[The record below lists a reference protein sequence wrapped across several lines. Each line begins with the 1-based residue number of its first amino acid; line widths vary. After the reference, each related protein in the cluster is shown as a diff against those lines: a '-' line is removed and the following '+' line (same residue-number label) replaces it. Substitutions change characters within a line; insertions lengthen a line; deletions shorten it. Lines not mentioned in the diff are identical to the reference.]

1 MYPDADRITPMAQP
15 NLLFIDTNIW
25 LDFYRARNET
35 GLQLLSRVEKI
46 ADKLIVTYQLES
58 EFKKNRQA
66 AIYEGMKQLK
76 EPPQIPSPGVFS
88 DATATR
94 VMAKNLKEAG
104 KRAKRLH
111 TRLIRAL
118 EDPAQHDPVY
128 QVCQRVFQKTDNLT
142 LRRDNPVRRSIRRA
156 AYRRL
161 LHGCPPG
168 KRGDTSYGD
177 AFNWEWMVDCAIK
190 QAAGL
195 VIVSRDS
202 DYGITIENKSYINDH
217 LRHEFSDRV
226 SRKRKLLLFTS
237 LSAALKTFDVV
248 VSEKEE
254 QVEKELL
261 TRPTYGGAADPTS
274 GPAFSAFYG
283 EFDKSRWTDVQR
295 AYLSTVGD
303 PKVFEAG
310 VLELLKHAGAKA
322 IKAGSDGKK
331 ET

>member
-1 MYPDADRITPMAQP
+1 MAPP

-46 ADKLIVTYQLES
+46 ADKLVITYQLES

-76 EPPQIPSPGVFS
+76 EPTQIPSPGIFS

-94 VMAKNLKEAG
+94 VMVKNLKEAG

-128 QVCQRVFQKTDNLT
+128 QVCQRVFQKTDDLT
-142 LRRDNPVRRSIRRA
+142 LTRDNPVRRAIRRS

-177 AFNWEWMVDCAIK
+177 AFNWEWMVNCAIK

-237 LSAALKTFDVV
+237 LSAALKVFDVA
-248 VSEKEE
+248 VSEKEAA
-254 QVEKELL
+254 VEEELL
-261 TRPTYGGAADPTS
+261 ARPIYGSSFSPSTALDFFAYAGSIGSGAD
-274 GPAFSAFYG
+274 
-283 EFDKSRWTDVQR
+283 RLTDAQR
-295 AYLSTVGD
+295 AYLLTMSPNKAFST
-303 PKVFEAG
+303 G
-310 VLELLKHAGAKA
+310 VLELLKHAGVESPKNE
-322 IKAGSDGKK
+322 SDEKK
-331 ET
+331 ES

>member
-1 MYPDADRITPMAQP
+1 MAQP

-25 LDFYRARNET
+25 LDFYRAKNET
-35 GLQLLSRVEKI
+35 ALQLLRRVEKI
-46 ADKLIVTYQLES
+46 ADKLVVTYQLES

-66 AIYEGMKQLK
+66 AILEGMKQLK
-76 EPPQIPSPGVFS
+76 EPSQIPSPGIFS
-88 DATATR
+88 DAAATR
-94 VMAKNLKEAG
+94 VMANNLKEAG

-111 TRLIRAL
+111 ARLIRAL
-118 EDPAQHDPVY
+118 ENPAQHDPVY
-128 QVCQRVFQKTDNLT
+128 QVCQRVFQKTDDLT
-142 LRRDNPVRRSIRRA
+142 LTRDNPVRRAIRRS

-177 AFNWEWMVDCAIK
+177 AFNWEWMVNCAIK

-237 LSAALKTFDVV
+237 LSAALKAFDVS
-248 VSEKEE
+248 VSEKEAA
-254 QVEKELL
+254 VEEELL
-261 TRPTYGGAADPTS
+261 TRPIYSSFSPSTALDFFAYADASGSGAN
-274 GPAFSAFYG
+274 
-283 EFDKSRWTDVQR
+283 RLTDAQR
-295 AYLSTVGD
+295 AYLLTMTPNKDFSTGVLQLLRH
-303 PKVFEAG
+303 AG
-310 VLELLKHAGAKA
+310 VESAKNEP
-322 IKAGSDGKK
+322 DEKK
-331 ET
+331 ES

>member
-1 MYPDADRITPMAQP
+1 MAQP

-35 GLQLLSRVEKI
+35 GLQLLSRIEKI

-76 EPPQIPSPGVFS
+76 EPTQIPSPGIFS

-128 QVCQRVFQKTDNLT
+128 QVCQRVFQKTDDLT
-142 LRRDNPVRRSIRRA
+142 LTRDNPVRRSIRRA

-177 AFNWEWMVDCAIK
+177 AFNWEWMVNCAIK

-202 DYGITIENKSYINDH
+202 DYGITIENKSYVNDH

-237 LSAALKTFDVV
+237 LSAALKAFDVS
-248 VSEKEE
+248 VSEKEVA
-254 QVEKELL
+254 VEEELVA
-261 TRPTYGGAADPTS
+261 RPIYRSFDPAAGT
-274 GPAFSAFYG
+274 GFSAFYG
-283 EFDKSRWTDVQR
+283 DFDKSRWTDSQR
-295 AYLSTVGD
+295 AYWSTVG
-303 PKVFEAG
+303 PNQAFATR
-310 VLELLKHAGAKA
+310 VLELLKHAEAKA
-322 IKAGSDGKK
+322 VEADSDDKK
-331 ET
+331 EP

>member
-1 MYPDADRITPMAQP
+1 MAQP

-46 ADKLIVTYQLES
+46 ADKLIITYQLES
-58 EFKKNRQA
+58 EFKKNRQD

-76 EPPQIPSPGVFS
+76 EPTQIPSPGIFS

-94 VMAKNLKEAG
+94 VMARNLKEAG

-128 QVCQRVFQKTDNLT
+128 QVCQRVFQKIDGLT
-142 LRRDNPVRRSIRRA
+142 LKRDNPIRRSIRRS

-177 AFNWEWMVDCAIK
+177 AFNWEWMVNCAITMK
-190 QAAGL
+190 AGL
-195 VIVSRDS
+195 VIVSRDA
-202 DYGITIENKSYINDH
+202 DYGITIGDKSYINDH

-237 LSAALKTFDVV
+237 LSAALKTFHVP

-254 QVEKELL
+254 QVEKEFV
-261 TRPTYGGAADPTS
+261 TAVFRPGRPIRYGD
-274 GPAFSAFYG
+274 YG
-283 EFDKSRWTDVQR
+283 VSNDALRYNLPWTDAQR
-295 AYLSTVGD
+295 AYISSVSSELFSED
-303 PKVFEAG
+303 LQNALKPYEPKVPEIDPD
-310 VLELLKHAGAKA
+310 E
-322 IKAGSDGKK
+322 KK
-331 ET
+331 KKS

>member
-1 MYPDADRITPMAQP
+1 MAPP
-15 NLLFIDTNIW
+15 NLLFIDTNIL

-35 GLQLLSRVEKI
+35 GLQLLSRVEKL
-46 ADKLIVTYQLES
+46 ADKLIITYQLES

-76 EPPQIPSPGVFS
+76 EPTQIPSPGIFS

-94 VMAKNLKEAG
+94 VMANNLKEAG

-128 QVCQRVFQKTDNLT
+128 QVCQRFFQKIDDLT
-142 LRRDNPVRRSIRRA
+142 LRRDNPIRRSIRRA
-156 AYRRL
+156 AYRRM

-177 AFNWEWMVDCAIK
+177 AFNWEWMVNCTIK

-202 DYGITIENKSYINDH
+202 DYGITIEGKSYINDH

-237 LSAALKTFDVV
+237 LSAALKAFDVA
-248 VSEKEE
+248 VSEKEAA
-254 QVEKELL
+254 VEEELL
-261 TRPTYGGAADPTS
+261 ARPIYSSFSPSTALDFFAYADAT
-274 GPAFSAFYG
+274 A
-283 EFDKSRWTDVQR
+283 SRSDRLTDAQR
-295 AYLSTVGD
+295 AYLLTMAPNKTFST
-303 PKVFEAG
+303 G
-310 VLELLKHAGAKA
+310 VLELLRHAGVESPKNE
-322 IKAGSDGKK
+322 SSEKK
-331 ET
+331 EP

>member
-1 MYPDADRITPMAQP
+1 MAQP

-35 GLQLLSRVEKI
+35 GLQLLRRIEKI
-46 ADKLIVTYQLES
+46 ADKLVVTYQLES

-76 EPPQIPSPGVFS
+76 EPPQIPSPGIFS

-94 VMAKNLKEAG
+94 VMTRNLREAG

-111 TRLIRAL
+111 ARLIRAL
-118 EDPAQHDPVY
+118 EDPAQHDPIY
-128 QVCQRVFQKTDNLT
+128 QVCQRVFQKADDLT
-142 LRRDNPVRRSIRRA
+142 LTRDNPIRRSVRRA

-177 AFNWEWMVDCAIK
+177 AFNWEWMVNCAIK

-237 LSAALKTFDVV
+237 LSEALKTFDVA
-248 VSEKEE
+248 VSKQEE
-254 QVEKELL
+254 RAEQELL
-261 TRPTYGGAADPTS
+261 THPILTYGGFDPAS
-274 GPAFSAFYG
+274 GLGFSGFYG
-283 EFDKSRWTDVQR
+283 DFNKSRWTDAQR
-295 AYLSTVGD
+295 AYLSTVGAPNAFVD
-303 PKVFEAG
+303 AG
-310 VLELLKHAGAKA
+310 VIELLRHAGVELANA
-322 IKAGSDGKK
+322 ATEYAGVNPNEKK
-331 ET
+331 EP